1 MLLGTGMAFCHEK
14 TRQGEPWRVRKGKAP
29 SQGLWYDGKM
39 NSFQDFVIWWN
50 SQPWSIAASEWIRDT
65 GISPGYLGTL
75 LAFVVLGAF
84 GVFRD
89 RK

>member
-1 MLLGTGMAFCHEK
+1 
-14 TRQGEPWRVRKGKAP
+14 
-29 SQGLWYDGKM
+29 M